1 MAQETNIRPIELNND
16 TTKIIMDLGDSF
28 QKDRIQKAQLA
39 ADKKK
44 MLYEA
49 QRDYQNKMFQ
59 ATSEI
64 PAMVKGID
72 SKFQADAMADL
83 VKVSSQNM
91 NKIDPLTMKQKM
103 NETIQYYTA
112 LGNKSTAVTSQ
123 IENYTKAL
131 SANDRSNFAEA
142 RLKDDVTKMAL
153 YKEVD
158 GKLILKKPEEINENE
173 DYVTKVLNG
182 PDGWKYWNGA
192 AGMETLQKV
201 IKDGEKVTE
210 KAKVTDQNGLVRT
223 LEGTTVK
230 YNPLFQ
236 RPNPKT
242 GKVELKTDETGNL
255 DEGTYQQIITD
266 PKVNASFSRMAK
278 TFVDNYNSIK
288 PEDRAAFLKQSGMDV
303 SDVTSGTTLPASI
316 DEKSPLYATT
326 FNNLKKA
333 FATDFVARNIG
344 KAEEEV
350 QSKTIIQNNVSGGNQ
365 FPIRDYF
372 GRVENLVDTRNQGKF
387 AAVSDLPSNLVEL
400 VVKAANSTGGVKKR
414 GKVTPYTYG
423 DIVIGRNKSGDIAV
437 FKSKD
442 GTQITTIDPET
453 FNADANQYLSNKA
466 AKAGQGAGTVR

>member
-1 MAQETNIRPIELNND
+1 MAQETNIKPIELNND
-16 TTKIIMDLGDSF
+16 TTKIIMDLGDSL
-28 QKDRIQKAQLA
+28 QKAKAQKAQLA
-39 ADKKK
+39 LDKQK
-44 MLYEA
+44 MLMDSQKE
-49 QRDYQNKMFQ
+49 YQNKMFQ
-59 ATSEI
+59 LANDI
-64 PAMVKGID
+64 PVRVKGLTPEFQDEAMGSMVKIL
-72 SKFQADAMADL
+72 SE
-83 VKVSSQNM
+83 NM
-91 NKIDPLTMKQKM
+91 NKIDPISM
-103 NETIQYYTA
+103 NTKITQGLQMFTD
-112 LGNKSTAVTSQ
+112 LSNKSNAVTAQ
-123 IENYTKAL
+123 VENYTKAL
-131 SANDRSNFAEA
+131 PSGDQSNFAKN
-142 RLKDDVTKMAL
+142 RLVEDVNKLAL

-158 GKLILKKPEEINENE
+158 GKLVRKSPEEIDENV
-173 DYVTKVLNG
+173 DYVSKVLNG

-236 RPNPKT
+236 RVNPST
-242 GKVELKTDETGNL
+242 GNVELKTDKTGNL

-278 TFVDNYNSIK
+278 SFVDNYNSIK
-288 PEDRAAFLKQSGMDV
+288 PSEREAFLKQSGMDM
-303 SDVTSGTTLPASI
+303 SDVTEGTTLPARI
-316 DEKSPLYATT
+316 DENSPLFATT

-344 KAEEEV
+344 RTEEDI
-350 QSKTIIQNNVSGGNQ
+350 QSKTIIQNNVSGSNQ
-365 FPIRDYF
+365 LPIRDYF
-372 GRVENLVDTRNQGKF
+372 GRVENLVDSRTKGSF

-423 DIVIGRNKSGDIAV
+423 DITIGRNKAGDIAV
-437 FKSKD
+437 YKAKD

-466 AKAGQGAGTVR
+466 ARAGQSAGTVR

>member
-16 TTKIIMDLGDSF
+16 TTKIIMDLGDSL
-28 QKDRIQKAQLA
+28 QKNRLQKAQLA
-39 ADKKK
+39 ADKQKL
-44 MLYEA
+44 MYEA
-49 QRDYQNKMFQ
+49 QKDYQNKMFQ
-59 ATSEI
+59 TTSEI

-72 SKFQADAMADL
+72 EKFQADAMAQL
-83 VKVSSQNM
+83 VKVSSENM
-91 NKIDPLTMKQKM
+91 GKIDPITMKQKM
-103 NETIQYYTA
+103 NEAVTYYTG
-112 LGNKSTAVTSQ
+112 LGNKSKAIASQ
-123 IENYTKAL
+123 VENYTKAL
-131 SANDRSNFAEA
+131 PAGDQSNFATN
-142 RLKDDVTKMAL
+142 RLIEDVNKMAL

-173 DYVTKVLNG
+173 DYVAKVLNG

-210 KAKVTDQNGLVRT
+210 KAKVTDQKGLVRT

-236 RPNPKT
+236 RQNPTT

-316 DEKSPLYATT
+316 DEKSPLYAAT
-326 FNNLKKA
+326 FDTLKRA

-344 KAEEEV
+344 KSEEET

-372 GRVENLVDTRNQGKF
+372 GKVEDLVDSRQKGRY
-387 AAVSDLPSNLVEL
+387 AAVSDLPSNLIEL
-400 VVKAANSTGGVKKR
+400 VVNAANSTGGVKKR

-423 DIVIGRNKSGDIAV
+423 DIVIGRNNAGDIAV

-442 GTQITTIDPET
+442 GSQIATLDPET

-466 AKAGQGAGTVR
+466 AKAGQGAGRVR